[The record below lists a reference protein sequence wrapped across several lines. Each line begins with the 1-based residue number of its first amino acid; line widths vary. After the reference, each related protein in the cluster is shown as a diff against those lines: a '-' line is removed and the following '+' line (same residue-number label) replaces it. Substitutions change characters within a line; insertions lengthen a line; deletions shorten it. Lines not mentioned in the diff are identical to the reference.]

1 MHDLKRTDAPLV
13 LYVHGQGGSAREAEH
28 YRPLFPGKDV
38 LGLDYQAD
46 TPWDFIREVRHQVQ
60 HLTEER
66 GPLTLIANS
75 IGAYFSMSALS
86 NQSVQRAFFIS
97 PVVDMERL
105 ITDMMGWARITEG
118 QLKEA
123 GRIHTDFGQ
132 TLDWYYLTYVRANPV
147 QWDVPTEILYG
158 DRDNLTT
165 PATIAAFA
173 QAHRAGLTTVSGGE
187 HWFHTPEQMAFLDE
201 WLREKQ

>member
-38 LGLDYQAD
+38 LGLDYQAE
-46 TPWDFIREVRHQVQ
+46 TPWDFIREVRPQVQ
-60 HLTEER
+60 RLTEER

-105 ITDMMGWARITEG
+105 ITEMTDIARKEIENAERTIPLVEADSRLGWEPSMEYIGDARHIRWKIRQVT
-118 QLKEA
+118 QLIEQELPEYRKV
-123 GRIHTDFGQ
+123 IHAQD
-132 TLDWYYLTYVRANPV
+132 ANP
-147 QWDVPTEILYG
+147 
-158 DRDNLTT
+158 N
-165 PATIAAFA
+165 
-173 QAHRAGLTTVSGGE
+173 
-187 HWFHTPEQMAFLDE
+187 
-201 WLREKQ
+201 

>member
-46 TPWDFIREVRHQVQ
+46 TPWDFIREVRPQVQ
-60 HLTEER
+60 RLTEER

-132 TLDWYYLTYVRANPV
+132 TLDWYLSDLRPGKPRAVGRAYRDFIRGPGQSDDPGDHRRLCPGPPCRTDHRVRRRTL
-147 QWDVPTEILYG
+147 VPY
-158 DRDNLTT
+158 
-165 PATIAAFA
+165 
-173 QAHRAGLTTVSGGE
+173 AGADGLFG
-187 HWFHTPEQMAFLDE
+187 
-201 WLREKQ
+201 